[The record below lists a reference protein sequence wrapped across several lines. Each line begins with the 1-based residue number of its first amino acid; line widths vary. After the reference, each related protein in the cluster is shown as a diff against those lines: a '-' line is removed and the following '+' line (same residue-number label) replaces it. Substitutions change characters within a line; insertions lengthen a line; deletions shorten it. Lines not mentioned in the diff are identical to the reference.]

1 MGVSRRHGRFWLP
14 LVLSDRQDPLFDH
27 VAEESKRAGLAP
39 ASCWTAVG
47 CGGALPGC
55 EAQLEEAG
63 GHDSHV
69 HPGMPLLDA
78 VFSGADSDENKL
90 VLCSLTWRGWLEPA
104 SAQPTADP
112 VPTGVLSAR
121 DLPNVAMLCAAVD
134 FLDPALA

>member
-39 ASCWTAVG
+39 ASCWTSVG
-47 CGGALPGC
+47 CGGALPGY

-69 HPGMPLLDA
+69 YPGIPLLDA

-90 VLCSLTWRGWLEPA
+90 VLCSLTWRVWLGPA
-104 SAQPTADP
+104 PAQPTANP
-112 VPTGVLSAR
+112 VPAGVLSAR
-121 DLPNVAMLCAAVD
+121 DLSNVATPYATVD
-134 FLDPALA
+134 VLHPALA